1 MNIYKLISLL
11 LVAFLLFL
19 IIPSYTPVAEAQ
31 IPAVIKINWR
41 AYSDPTGYNDVAYSA
56 CESGDYI
63 YVVGS
68 QDFPRFARIEM
79 RNKLNGSLVKE
90 WTSTEF
96 FELSGCTISEG
107 KLYVVGMSFIILESD
122 SVRTAWAVLEF
133 DLNLNLLSFKRKN
146 FEGMACD
153 ILSYNNYLYI
163 AGWER
168 EATKGDYQWRIT
180 KWRAKDLTVVKEYA
194 SNPSLKDDYTCAIKV
209 NPITKNLWAV
219 GVEEYNKFRIEIL
232 DPDLNPIKVI
242 KKDEKIQFPGID
254 FDEEGNA
261 YIVGDRFIAKYDKD
275 GKELAAKKIP
285 YYADQLMY
293 IKGYIY
299 VSAGE
304 YVEDFFMHVLY
315 VYDKNLNLIDRVI
328 LSYDVNAQSLFITG
342 RMAFDGKNLYIVGTD
357 NWQGNERWV
366 IYSISISNIR
376 TLKINWKVYGE
387 EPPIPYSLNTVF
399 SVCEAG
405 DYIYVVGTQN
415 FNARIEMR
423 YKSNGSL
430 VKAWTSD
437 EFREL
442 SDCVIIDNK
451 LCVVGSGLNIL
462 NNIILVFDSSL
473 NLIMSERKL
482 LNNETIIYSYSEANS
497 IQVYDGHIYVVGQL
511 RIIEYTEIG
520 LIRLHEEW
528 YEWRIEKRRIE
539 DLTLV
544 KEYVVKS
551 NEKNGTLIAIGINPA
566 TKHLWVIN
574 IGYDFFTIVMLD
586 LDLNPIKAIKRDNS
600 FGSAHGLSFD
610 EEGNAFI
617 IGDRFIAKYDKD
629 GNEILVE
636 KTHHVP
642 AKLLYTNG
650 YIYVASVE
658 RVNRRDPL
666 YPLWRPL
673 DWHILYVYDKNLNQI
688 ERLILGS
695 DENTFYIF
703 NLGKMAFDG
712 NNLYIAG
719 YTYGLYTG
727 TSTKWIIY
735 SVSIS
740 KFGSV
745 ADQNAFGP
753 VAETSNIMYLSIGLV
768 VATAIVSILI
778 ILIRRKL
785 SKISQIS

>member
-1 MNIYKLISLL
+1 
-11 LVAFLLFL
+11 VAFLLFL
-19 IIPSYTPVAEAQ
+19 IIPTHAPVAEAQ

-41 AYSDPTGYNDVAYSA
+41 AYSDPTGYNDVAYSV

-68 QDFPRFARIEM
+68 QDLPRYAKIEM

-96 FELSGCTISEG
+96 FELSSCTISEG

-168 EATKGDYQWRIT
+168 ETTKGDYQWRIT

-194 SNPSLKDDYTCAIKV
+194 SNPSLKDDYTCAIGV
-209 NPITKNLWAV
+209 NPVTKNLWAV

-232 DPDLNPIKVI
+232 DPDLNPIKVL
-242 KKDEKIQFPGID
+242 KKDEKIQFYGID

-261 YIVGDRFIAKYDKD
+261 YIVGDSFIAKYDKD
-275 GKELAAKKIP
+275 GKELVAKKIP
-285 YYADQLMY
+285 YYAAQLMY

-299 VSAGE
+299 VAAGE
-304 YVEDFFMHVLY
+304 YIEDFFRHALY

-328 LSYDVNAQSLFITG
+328 LSYDVNAQSMFSTG

-366 IYSISISNIR
+366 IYSISISHLR

-387 EPPIPYSLNTVF
+387 QIRDYNAVF

-405 DYIYVVGTQN
+405 DYIYVVGTQKL
-415 FNARIEMR
+415 NARIEMR

-430 VKAWTSD
+430 VKAWTS
-437 EFREL
+437 EEGRIL
-442 SDCVIIDNK
+442 YDCVITNNK
-451 LCVVGSGLNIL
+451 LYTIGSGWN
-462 NNIILVFDSSL
+462 ILVFDSNL
-473 NLIMSERKL
+473 NLITYKRKYL
-482 LNNETIIYSYSEANS
+482 HDVALGYGDANI
-497 IQVYDGHIYVVGQL
+497 IQVYDNNIYVAGMIWAVNTTDKGV
-511 RIIEYTEIG
+511 IA
-520 LIRLHEEW
+520 W
-528 YEWRIEKRRIE
+528 YEWRIEKRKIE

-544 KEYVVKS
+544 KEYIADPAM
-551 NEKNGTLIAIGINPA
+551 KNGTVVSDIGVNPV
-566 TKHLWVIN
+566 TKHLWFISN
-574 IGYDFFTIVMLD
+574 DNYGSYFIIVLLD
-586 LDLNPIKAIKRDNS
+586 LDLNPIKIIRKDTR
-600 FGSAHGLSFD
+600 FGPAFALSFD
-610 EEGNAFI
+610 EEGNAYVM
-617 IGDRFIAKYDKD
+617 GDQFIAKYDKY
-629 GNEILVE
+629 GNDVVVE
-636 KTHHVP
+636 KTQHP
-642 AKLLYTNG
+642 PIKLLYVKG
-650 YIYVASVE
+650 YLYVVFTEEVGRKGDLHSFDRYIWNV
-658 RVNRRDPL
+658 
-666 YPLWRPL
+666 
-673 DWHILYVYDKNLNQI
+673 LYVYDKNLNPI
-688 ERLILGS
+688 ERLVLDS
-695 DENTFYIF
+695 DENVVSISR
-703 NLGKMAFDG
+703 LGKVSFDG
-712 NNLYIAG
+712 KNLYLAG
-719 YTYGLYTG
+719 IMYEGLID
-727 TSTKWIIY
+727 TKWVIY

-740 KFGSV
+740 IPE
-745 ADQNAFGP
+745 NATEQHTFNSTK
-753 VAETSNIMYLSIGLV
+753 ETSNIMYSSNIMYLSIGLV

-785 SKISQIS
+785 SKVSQIS

>member
-1 MNIYKLISLL
+1 MNSYKLISLL

-19 IIPSYTPVAEAQ
+19 IVPTHTPLAEAQ

-41 AYSDPTGYNDVAYSA
+41 AYSDPTGYNDVAYSV

-122 SVRTAWAVLEF
+122 SVRTSLAVLEF

-146 FEGMACD
+146 FEGMVCD

-194 SNPSLKDDYTCAIKV
+194 SNPSLEDDLTCDIKV

-232 DPDLNPIKVI
+232 DLDLNPIKVL
-242 KKDEKIQFPGID
+242 KKDEKIQFYGID

-261 YIVGDRFIAKYDKD
+261 YIVGDSFIAKYDKD

-285 YYADQLMY
+285 YYAAQLMY

-299 VSAGE
+299 VAAGE
-304 YVEDFFMHVLY
+304 YIENFFRHALY

-328 LSYDVNAQSLFITG
+328 LSYDVNAHAIFSTG
-342 RMAFDGKNLYIVGTD
+342 RMAFDGRNLYVVGTD

-387 EPPIPYSLNTVF
+387 QTTSTNIAF

-405 DYIYVVGTQN
+405 DYIYVVGIQK
-415 FNARIEMR
+415 FNAKIEMR
-423 YKSNGSL
+423 HKSNGSL
-430 VKAWTSD
+430 VKAWTSED
-437 EFREL
+437 GRML
-442 SDCVIIDNK
+442 SDCIIINNK
-451 LCVVGSGLNIL
+451 LYAVDKRWD
-462 NNIILVFDSSL
+462 ILVFDSNL
-473 NLIMSERKL
+473 NLITYKSKFL
-482 LNNETIIYSYSEANS
+482 LQGEPLVYGGATAF
-497 IQVYDGHIYVVGQL
+497 QVYADHMYIAGLVFTVNI
-511 RIIEYTEIG
+511 TEENVITQ
-520 LIRLHEEW
+520 
-528 YEWRIEKRRIE
+528 YEWRIEKRKIE

-544 KEYVVKS
+544 KEYIADPTIRNSTPV
-551 NEKNGTLIAIGINPA
+551 AIGVNPA
-566 TKHLWVIN
+566 TKHLWVISSE
-574 IGYDFFTIVMLD
+574 YDYFTIVMLD
-586 LDLNPIKAIKRDNS
+586 LDLNPIKVVRKDKNVGFA
-600 FGSAHGLSFD
+600 FALSFD
-610 EEGNAFI
+610 EEGNAYI
-617 IGDRFIAKYDKD
+617 IGDKFIAKYDKY
-629 GNEILVE
+629 GNEVILE
-636 KTHHVP
+636 KTPHTPV
-642 AKLLYTNG
+642 KLLYIKG
-650 YIYVASVE
+650 YLYMVFLEEIGRKDALLPFDKYVWPV
-658 RVNRRDPL
+658 
-666 YPLWRPL
+666 
-673 DWHILYVYDKNLNQI
+673 LYVYDKNLNQV
-688 ERLILGS
+688 ERLVLDS
-695 DENTFYIF
+695 DESRIQILFI
-703 NLGKMAFDG
+703 GQMSFDG
-712 NNLYIAG
+712 KNLYLVG
-719 YTYGLYTG
+719 NRYEELFEN
-727 TSTKWIIY
+727 KWVIY

-740 KFGSV
+740 IPE
-745 ADQNAFGP
+745 NATEQHTFNSTT
-753 VAETSNIMYLSIGLV
+753 ETSNVMYSSNIMYLIIGLV
-768 VATAIVSILI
+768 VATAIVSIVI

-785 SKISQIS
+785 SKVSQIS